1 LLQVK
6 TIGFPNFMPL
16 MFLGTFIT
24 WTPEMTTGMI
34 GYIQNFITDI
44 SPLLIPI
51 IAIGLGLIIFSVVV
65 SVIRK

>member
-1 LLQVK
+1 
-6 TIGFPNFMPL
+6 

-24 WTPEMTTGMI
+24 WSPDMTTAMI
-34 GYIQNFITDI
+34 GYIQDFITDI